1 MMDVWDGA
9 TQCVH
14 RAQAGGGRGA
24 GMEGRRRTAVRGGAG
39 DEGDWWRMMLWV
51 SPEGRAVRAATEG
64 GWWWIWGRLPLGPT
78 STHGGTK

>member
-1 MMDVWDGA
+1 
-9 TQCVH
+9 
-14 RAQAGGGRGA
+14 
-24 GMEGRRRTAVRGGAG
+24 MEGRRRTAGQVGAG
-39 DEGDWWRMMLWV
+39 EGGDWWRMMMWV